1 MTDDPPGDSGEV
13 LAVTGPS
20 PWGRLAATAGLVLVV
35 LFAVFPHRLE
45 YPAHVLAGMGLGVL
59 GAAGLWST
67 RWPRVGRP
75 PSQADLDRRTATRTA
90 VIAVMVLAAG
100 MVSDLTL
107 TGPFD
112 VLDVAN
118 TTMGGLLG
126 IAAVVPA
133 LTVSRATQAAR
144 TGLAVTGVV
153 LVLVGLAVRYPV
165 QETVKHW
172 WWFGS

>member
-1 MTDDPPGDSGEV
+1 M
-13 LAVTGPS
+13 
-20 PWGRLAATAGLVLVV
+20 RLASVAGLVLLV

-45 YPAHVLAGMGLGVL
+45 YPAHVLAGMGLGGL

-75 PSQADLDRRTATRTA
+75 PSQADLDRRTTFRTA
-90 VIAVMVLAAG
+90 VIAVTVLAAG
-100 MVSDLTL
+100 VVSDLTL

-126 IAAVVPA
+126 VAAVVPVLA
-133 LTVSRATQAAR
+133 GSRSARGAR

-153 LVLVGLAVRYPV
+153 LVLVGLTMRYPV

>member
-1 MTDDPPGDSGEV
+1 M
-13 LAVTGPS
+13 
-20 PWGRLAATAGLVLVV
+20 RLASVAGLVLLV

-45 YPAHVLAGMGLGVL
+45 YPAHVLAGMGLGGL
-59 GAAGLWST
+59 SAAGIWST

-75 PSQADLDRRTATRTA
+75 PSQADLDRRAAIRIA
-90 VIAVMVLAAG
+90 VIALTVLAAG
-100 MVSDLTL
+100 VVSDLSV

-126 IAAVVPA
+126 VAAVVPVLA
-133 LTVSRATQAAR
+133 GSRSARGAR